1 MLTRASLTIVFAV
14 AAGVAALAGATL
26 LAGYLTPTRR
36 SGADSIA
43 TTLRNVA
50 VIMGVVL
57 LV

>member
-1 MLTRASLTIVFAV
+1 MLTRASLTLVFAV

-26 LAGYLTPTRR
+26 LAHR
-36 SGADSIA
+36 GADSIA